1 MTTAPHT
8 PAPAL
13 SVRRVGTRAVLVDLP
28 TLDDVLA
35 WHAELAAHP
44 LPGQRE
50 IVAAASTV
58 MVKVGSA
65 SAATAAFHALKTFQ
79 PPATPAGSGRE
90 ISIDVVYDGADL
102 ESVAD
107 LLNITTEE
115 LITRHT
121 TETWIGAFGGF
132 APGFM
137 YCYPQHGNWDIPRL
151 DSPRT
156 EVPAG
161 AVGLAGAFSAVYPR
175 KSPGG
180 WQLLGHTDT
189 PMWDSYAT
197 EPAYLRPGDR
207 ITYRAIRPSISVPDA
222 PQPDSRP
229 VPSQSKKPRRAG
241 GISRPAV
248 RIENSGLL
256 TVYQDQGRSGYA
268 DLGVNGSG
276 AVDRTSAWTAND
288 VVGNSSAAAVLEN
301 VGGLKLTALVDSVI
315 AVTGAETPVSTTNML
330 GTVTSHGLATP
341 IQVRAGWTLTVGVP
355 EIGMRSYIAARGG
368 FATHQVLGSSSTDML
383 SGLGPDALQAGD
395 VLSIGS
401 LEETSVRRAT
411 VNPIRIGP
419 RGTDEK
425 ATEGNHGVVRCVL
438 GPRDDWFSESEQRRF
453 ADTTWTVTGHSN
465 RIGLRLAAPEG
476 QAPLTRCRDGE
487 LASEGMSGGCVQVP
501 PNGQPVVFLAD
512 HAVTGGYPVIATVI
526 PEDLDIAGQ
535 LPPGG
540 TLTFQL
546 VDPNTL
552 TPLFKELS

>member
-1 MTTAPHT
+1 MTDSAHLELPSR
-8 PAPAL
+8 AL

-28 TLDDVLA
+28 TLEDVLA
-35 WHAELAAHP
+35 WHAELSAHP

-50 IVAAASTV
+50 IVAAAATV
-58 MVKVGSA
+58 LVKVVSA
-65 SAATAAFHALKTFQ
+65 SAATAAFHALQNFQ
-79 PPATPAGSGRE
+79 PPATPAGRGRE
-90 ISIDVVYDGADL
+90 ITIDVVYDGADL
-102 ESVAD
+102 SQVAD
-107 LLNITTEE
+107 LLSISTDE
-115 LITRHT
+115 LIKRHT
-121 TETWIGAFGGF
+121 SETWVGAFGGF

-137 YCYPQHGNWDIPRL
+137 YCYPQTGDWDIPRL

-161 AVGLAGAFSAVYPR
+161 AVGLAGSFSAVYPR

-197 EPAYLRPGDR
+197 EPAFLRPGDR
-207 ITYRAIRPSISVPDA
+207 ITYRAVRASATTSDA
-222 PQPDSRP
+222 F
-229 VPSQSKKPRRAG
+229 VPSTSKRPRRAG

-248 RIENSGLL
+248 RIDDAGLL
-256 TVYQDQGRSGYA
+256 TVFQDQGRSGYA

-276 AVDRTSAWTAND
+276 AVDRTSAYTAND
-288 VVGNSSAAAVLEN
+288 VVGNGSSAAVLEN
-301 VGGLKLTALVDSVI
+301 VGGMKLTALVDSVI
-315 AVTGAETPVSTTNML
+315 AVTGAETPITSTNML
-330 GTVTSHGLATP
+330 GTVTSHLMATP
-341 IQVRAGWTLTVGVP
+341 IQVRAGWTLTVGAPTV
-355 EIGMRSYIAARGG
+355 GMRSYIAARGG

-383 SGLGPDALQAGD
+383 SGLGPDAVQPGD

-419 RGTDEK
+419 HGTDET
-425 ATEGNHGVVRCVL
+425 ATDGNHGVVRCIL
-438 GPRDDWFSESEQRRF
+438 GPRDDWFDESEQRRF
-453 ADTTWTVTGHSN
+453 AETKWTVRGNSN
-465 RIGLRLAAPEG
+465 RIGLRLAPPAG
-476 QAPLTRCRDGE
+476 QEPLARSREGE
-487 LASEGMSGGCVQVP
+487 LQSEGMTGGCVQVP
-501 PNGQPVVFLAD
+501 PNGEPVVFLAD

-546 VDPNTL
+546 VDPITL
-552 TPLFKELS
+552 TPLFKEQP